1 MSRRPRERLHPVSSS
16 ITTRQRDRLMQL
28 GDGNLSAGLRLALEQ
43 PTTTASGATWAETPA
58 DLPQPEQATGPA
70 VIACPVGVVA
80 HGIGAIALVIDME
93 GGEILFSDGEAKTP
107 GRPLDLSLLAGLAM
121 ELGRAVIGAT
131 GSDQAF
137 PLPGG
142 LMVRRVAPGL
152 LEVAAGRVGVL
163 LPLRQALQLAAEVGA
178 LLARSVA
185 ATQDTV
191 IRLEAIAAQTQ
202 ATAPPEVPA

>member
-1 MSRRPRERLHPVSSS
+1 
-16 ITTRQRDRLMQL
+16 MQL

-43 PTTTASGATWAETPA
+43 PTTTGSGAIWANCRCE
-58 DLPQPEQATGPA
+58 LPDPEQSTGPA
-70 VIACPVGVVA
+70 VIGCVPGVIA
-80 HGIGAIALVIDME
+80 HGIGPVALVIDMQA
-93 GGEILFSDGEAKTP
+93 GEIVFSDGETQSPAH
-107 GRPLDLSLLAGLAM
+107 PLDLSLLAALAM
-121 ELGRAVIGAT
+121 ELPRAVIGAT

-142 LMVRRVAPGL
+142 LTVRRVAPGL